1 MVREDLI
8 KSTIRLRE
16 RSLSRTMREL
26 RFLLDD
32 ATESGELEGVA
43 HISGLINRGR
53 TELRLL
59 HQRAHELSLIGSS
72 RR

>member
-26 RFLLDD
+26 QFLLDD
-32 ATESGELEGVA
+32 AVASSELEGVA
-43 HISGLINRGR
+43 HISDLINRGR